1 MSKASRI
8 RFDEMTDIHKQCP
21 DPSTNPTFGRDQVP
35 IMEYISQFS
44 KKNRN
49 EACRIDTSPFLVWNR
64 EKSKYCCSPEP
75 EQDTDYVLEKIEDAI
90 RTQVANSCDKKL
102 YNKYKGYIDFFIANY
117 IKIYKN
123 KLLLSSEP
131 PSPEM
136 FNELVQQKRDEL
148 AQLATYHE
156 DDEQSASCD
165 MGEDDEELMARLRL
179 AEQTGPNARGS
190 HFFDTEGGFSKKKS
204 RKSRKRKN
212 YRRSRKA
219 RN

>member
-1 MSKASRI
+1 MSRAPRI
-8 RFDEMTDIHKQCP
+8 RFGAMTDIQKQCP
-21 DPSTNPTFGRDQVP
+21 APSTNPTFGSDQVP

-64 EKSKYCCSPEP
+64 EQSKYCCSPEQ

-102 YNKYKGYIDFFIANY
+102 FNKYKEHIDFFIGSY
-117 IKIYKN
+117 IKIYKT

-136 FNELVQQKRDEL
+136 FKELVQQKRDEL
-148 AQLATYHE
+148 AQLATYQE

-179 AEQTGPNARGS
+179 AEATGPNVRGS
-190 HFFDTEGGFSKKKS
+190 HFFDTKGGFAKKS
-204 RKSRKRKN
+204 RKRRN

-219 RN
+219 RY